1 MVPVPEVAPAP
12 KVAVVVKAPA
22 RCPGTVNVQASAAV
36 GHALAS
42 LGALYSQ
49 DHTPVTGQ
57 PDPEPTSGTG
67 QTSAQPSP
75 AFPHEKV
82 KSVNRSF
89 KVKSSDKLSIDNQFG
104 LVNVQT
110 WTRPEV
116 VVEVTIIARAEMES
130 KAQEILDKINVRVSD
145 ERASGLI
152 SFVTEREPMHIRS
165 STQKSFEINY
175 LVKMPRANPLRVT
188 NKYGSVQLPDL
199 DGPTELCT
207 RYGKLTAGRLN
218 NRANKIS
225 IDYSSGECQIGYL
238 RGGDLAIKYSALRLN
253 GGETIN
259 AYTAYSAVSIDRVE
273 DLNVESRYD
282 RVFKVG
288 SVNQVNGKGSYSS
301 FVIDNLKGSA
311 GMEVKYCS
319 KFEIGSIDQNFKK
332 VDVTSGYTS
341 VKLGFADKSAFNFDV
356 NTDYSNLKV
365 DQNLVDF
372 SFREVKNTSASYKG
386 KYGKASPRGTV
397 SVNSRYGNVQFY

>member
-1 MVPVPEVAPAP
+1 MLSLQEISPEPFVLP
-12 KVAVVVKAPA
+12 KVKVKVKEN
-22 RCPGTVNVQASAAV
+22 CSEKINAAV
-36 GHALAS
+36 SQSLSS
-42 LGALYSQ
+42 LGALYVQ
-49 DHTPVTGQ
+49 GDVTPGQQ
-57 PDPEPTSGTG
+57 PDSGSSTVIVYG
-67 QTSAQPSP
+67 SAQPSP

-89 KVKSSDKLSIDNQFG
+89 KVKTSDKLSIDNQFG
-104 LVNVQT
+104 QVTVQT
-110 WTRPEV
+110 WTRPEIS
-116 VVEVTIIARAEMES
+116 VEVTIIARAEVEA
-130 KAQEILDKINVRVSD
+130 KAQEILDKINVRVND
-145 ERASGLI
+145 ERSTGLV

-188 NKYGSVQLPDL
+188 NKYGSVQLPDF

-218 NRANKIS
+218 NRSNKIS
-225 IDYSSGECQIGYL
+225 VDYSSGECLIEYL
-238 RGGDLAIKYSALRLN
+238 RAGDLAIKYSALRLN
-253 GGETIN
+253 GGEDIN

-301 FVIDNLKGSA
+301 FVIDNLRGSA

-319 KFEIGSIDQNFKK
+319 KFEIGSIAQNFKK
-332 VDVTSGYTS
+332 VDVVSGYTS
-341 VKLGFADKSAFNFDV
+341 VKLGFSDKSAFNFDV
-356 NTDYSNLKV
+356 NTNYSNLQV
-365 DQNLVDF
+365 DQGLVDF

-386 KYGKASPRGTV
+386 KYGKTSPKGTV
-397 SVNSRYGNVQFY
+397 SVNSRYGNVQFN